1 MNKLLL
7 ACIVATFTTQL
18 AAADANALELDA
30 SAVER
35 NLRTNVDSSGSGTAG
50 AAAGL
55 EEKTCYF
62 LWLKSLAYPCSGLLA
77 LLASANAAGTGTSTL
92 LTERNL
98 RDESASLT
106 GSATDEKVCYLL
118 FWPFQC

>member
-62 LWLKSLAYPCSGLLA
+62 LGWKSLPYTCSGIFGA
-77 LLASANAAGTGTSTL
+77 
-92 LTERNL
+92 
-98 RDESASLT
+98 
-106 GSATDEKVCYLL
+106 
-118 FWPFQC
+118 

>member
-35 NLRTNVDSSGSGTAG
+35 NLRTNIDSSASGTAG

-62 LWLKSLAYPCSGLLA
+62 LGWKSLPYTCSGLLA

-106 GSATDEKVCYLL
+106 GSAADEKVCYLL

>member
-18 AAADANALELDA
+18 AAADANVDA

-62 LWLKSLAYPCSGLLA
+62 LGWKSLPYTCSGIFGA
-77 LLASANAAGTGTSTL
+77 
-92 LTERNL
+92 
-98 RDESASLT
+98 
-106 GSATDEKVCYLL
+106 
-118 FWPFQC
+118 